1 MNNITIKDIA
11 RKFKCSPSTVSRA
24 LNDHSN
30 INVDTK
36 ETIQEYAQKMG
47 YQKNSISLS
56 LLNKSTKTIG
66 VLVPSINHS
75 HETLMIQG
83 IQSVFNSLGY
93 MLIFCVT
100 DEKYSLEQE
109 HIKRLL
115 SNRVDAILVS
125 ISQETASIRDFSH
138 FEMVNKRKIP
148 LVFIDRDI
156 IENYGSSVVIDD
168 YAGAYLATKHLIEKG
183 CQRIAHLAGP
193 QGLLVSKLRLEGYL
207 DCLKNNGITPSDDW
221 IKHVEFNIESAI
233 GPTKNWF
240 EGKILSPDAIF
251 GVNDYVCYGAI
262 NVLMSLNIKIPEEVS
277 VIGFDNCPIS
287 PYFSPK
293 LTTIDRKSYEIGRL
307 AAEQT
312 LEMLSS
318 DTYLPGKSVLNPHLI
333 ERDSTRQA
341 S

>member
-30 INVDTK
+30 INVDTR

-75 HETLMIQG
+75 HEAQMIQG
-83 IQSVFNSLGY
+83 IQSVFDSLGY

-100 DEKYSLEQE
+100 NELHSLEQE

-115 SNRVDAILVS
+115 SNRVDAIFVS
-125 ISQETASIRDFSH
+125 ISQETANLRDFSH
-138 FEMVNKRKIP
+138 FDMVNKRKTP

-156 IENYGSSVVIDD
+156 VENYGSSVVIDD
-168 YAGAYLATKHLIEKG
+168 YKGAYLATKHLIDKG
-183 CQRIAHLAGP
+183 CRRIAHLAGP

-207 DCLKNNGITPSDDW
+207 DCLKNHEISPNPDW

-233 GPTKNWF
+233 EPTKNWF
-240 EGKILSPDAIF
+240 ESETRPDAIF
-251 GVNDYVCYGAI
+251 GVNDYVCYGAV
-262 NVLMSLNIKIPEEVS
+262 NVLMDMNIKIPEDVS
-277 VIGFDNCPIS
+277 IVGFDNCPIS
-287 PYFSPK
+287 PYFFPK
-293 LTTIDRKSYEIGRL
+293 LTTVDRKSFEIGRL
-307 AAEQT
+307 AAQQS
-312 LEMLSS
+312 LEMLSKV
-318 DTYLPGKSVLNPHLI
+318 DFVPEKSILSPYI
-333 ERDSTRQA
+333 IIRDSTQP